1 MTARE
6 MVPAIGAVVLVSV
19 GVGDLVVSCR
29 VKDVKTAWNQ
39 VRLLVSPVV
48 GKGEAWVELSR
59 LRRDTV
65 SASVAPSGWESV
77 EGGAR

>member
-6 MVPAIGAVVLVSV
+6 MVPAIGATVLVSV
-19 GVGDLVVSCR
+19 GVGDIAITCKVV
-29 VKDVKTAWNQ
+29 DVKTAWNQ
-39 VRLLVSPVV
+39 VRLLVSPVA

-59 LRRDTV
+59 LRRD
-65 SASVAPSGWESV
+65 VAPRGWESV

>member
-39 VRLLVSPVV
+39 VRLLVSPVT

-59 LRRDTV
+59 LRRDV
-65 SASVAPSGWESV
+65 MSQAVAV
-77 EGGAR
+77 

>member
-6 MVPAIGAVVLVSV
+6 MVPALGAVVSVAV

-39 VRLLVSPVV
+39 VRLLVVPIA
-48 GKGEAWVELSR
+48 GTGEAWVELSR
-59 LRRDTV
+59 LRRDVV
-65 SASVAPSGWESV
+65 SKAVAV
-77 EGGAR
+77 